1 MSTSVSEAVRKCRD
15 MLERVARLEA
25 GRGIVHKADEEEED
39 VLQKRD
45 VRFAKGT
52 GENSPRQEWID
63 GVRGILAELLAE
75 SVARANADV
84 RSAMLRSPAFLALMR
99 GAEKDPYVQRVLIES
114 ILEAERVA
122 GGPQELPAPLG
133 DNYDAEAFEAAK
145 ERGRRLDT
153 AREIVKK
160 PIGDIVK
167 YRFAK
172 ETAARVIEAA
182 QAIADHLASGRPD
195 VSTSTVAKMLSG
207 ETKREPAPITDHR
220 IQKSA
225 TDGSPVNLRDLGKP
239 RRMNQTEILR

>member
-1 MSTSVSEAVRKCRD
+1 VQAQF
-15 MLERVARLEA
+15 ARIRENYGLA
-25 GRGIVHKADEEEED
+25 KADEEEGGI
-39 VLQKRD
+39 LQKRD

-52 GENSPRQEWID
+52 AENSPREEWID
-63 GVRGILAELLAE
+63 GVRDLLAELIAE

-84 RSAMLRSPAFLALMR
+84 RSAMLRSPGFLALMR
-99 GAEKDPYVQRVLIES
+99 GAEKDVYVQRVLIES

-182 QAIADHLASGRPD
+182 QAIADHLAAGRPD
-195 VSTSTVAKMLSG
+195 ISSSTVAKAVADSKPG
-207 ETKREPAPITDHR
+207 KEPMVDFGL
-220 IQKSA
+220 QKSA
-225 TDGSPVNLRDLGKP
+225 TDTTRVDVRDLGKP
-239 RRMNQTEILR
+239 RRMNQSEVLR

>member
-1 MSTSVSEAVRKCRD
+1 
-15 MLERVARLEA
+15 VARLEA
-25 GRGIVHKADEEEED
+25 GRGIVHKADEEEGD
-39 VLQKRD
+39 ILQKRD
-45 VRFAKGT
+45 VRFVKGT
-52 GENSPRQEWID
+52 GENSPRHEWID
-63 GVRGILAELLAE
+63 GVRDLITELLAE

-84 RSAMLRSPAFLALMR
+84 RSAMLRSPAFLAMMR

-153 AREIVKK
+153 AREIVKQ

-182 QAIADHLASGRPD
+182 QAIADHLAAGRPD
-195 VSTSTVAKMLSG
+195 ISAAAVAKAVAAS
-207 ETKREPAPITDHR
+207 KPDKEPMVDFGL
-220 IQKSA
+220 QKSA
-225 TDGSPVNLRDLGKP
+225 TDTTRVDVRDLGKP
-239 RRMNQTEILR
+239 RRMNQSEVLR